1 MSALNGTEGTVAGIW
16 LRMTARGTWAIRLAE
31 ENFGNLSDVASVLND
46 DEDVAGYF
54 DLLGR
59 DVDCVGILFIM

>member
-16 LRMTARGTWAIRLAE
+16 
-31 ENFGNLSDVASVLND
+31 FGNLSDAASVLND
-46 DEDVAGYF
+46 DEGVAGYF